1 MNRDTGPLTDEAAG
15 VAGILNRIERLGNSL
30 PHPATLFAALALG
43 VVLLSGLAGALGWS
57 AIHPITG
64 AEVKAVSLLDGPGIR
79 RMLEGTVKNFTSFA
93 PLGTV
98 LVAMLGLG
106 IAERSGL
113 LGALLAR
120 LVRAARPSQL
130 SFLVVFAGVLSSLAA
145 DAGYVVLIPLA
156 GWLFH
161 AAGRHPFAGIAA
173 AFAGVS
179 AGYSAN
185 LMIGSLDAL
194 LGGLSTEAARLIDP
208 TYEVTAAGNWW
219 FIIAS
224 TVLIAAAGT
233 WVTER
238 ITAPRLG
245 TYTGEVAEKGDD
257 PAALTG
263 SEKGLRAAG
272 WVSLAGLGLVLWG
285 LLPADGVLRNPETGS
300 ILGSTAISAI
310 VVLIALFAAAAG
322 IAYGRAAGT
331 LPSTT
336 AIMEAMES
344 TMATMAGYLVLMFF
358 AAQFV
363 AWFGWTQL
371 GVITAIH
378 GAAVLQT
385 LDLGTLPLLLTFIL
399 IASLINL
406 VIGSASAKWGIM
418 APVFVPMLYLLGISP
433 EAAQMA
439 YRIGDSV
446 SNVLTPL
453 MPYFALVVAF
463 MQRYDRRAGVGTLM
477 ATMLPY
483 SLTLLLCWSALLGV
497 WIVFDWPLGPG
508 ATIALP

>member
-1 MNRDTGPLTDEAAG
+1 
-15 VAGILNRIERLGNSL
+15 
-30 PHPATLFAALALG
+30 
-43 VVLLSGLAGALGWS
+43 
-57 AIHPITG
+57 
-64 AEVKAVSLLDGPGIR
+64 
-79 RMLEGTVKNFTSFA
+79 
-93 PLGTV
+93 
-98 LVAMLGLG
+98 
-106 IAERSGL
+106 
-113 LGALLAR
+113 
-120 LVRAARPSQL
+120 
-130 SFLVVFAGVLSSLAA
+130 
-145 DAGYVVLIPLA
+145 
-156 GWLFH
+156 
-161 AAGRHPFAGIAA
+161 
-173 AFAGVS
+173 
-179 AGYSAN
+179 
-185 LMIGSLDAL
+185 
-194 LGGLSTEAARLIDP
+194 
-208 TYEVTAAGNWW
+208 
-219 FIIAS
+219 
-224 TVLIAAAGT
+224 
-233 WVTER
+233 
-238 ITAPRLG
+238 
-245 TYTGEVAEKGDD
+245 
-257 PAALTG
+257 
-263 SEKGLRAAG
+263 
-272 WVSLAGLGLVLWG
+272 
-285 LLPADGVLRNPETGS
+285 
-300 ILGSTAISAI
+300 

-385 LDLGTLPLLLTFIL
+385 LDLGTLPLLLTFIV

-497 WIVFDWPLGPG
+497 WIIFDWPLGPG
-508 ATIALP
+508 ATIALPQGALP